1 MKITDRY
8 TFKTVT
14 TNYNTICKFKPYTK
28 ESKKNLK
35 YHICIKN
42 TETEYHFYNVVP
54 MYILTHDLMSYMMK
68 NPIISIEKSKFN
80 KNKLLKMFSDKP
92 AFKKELEAQ
101 FEDNT
106 MTHIMFSIKNFVK
119 IDMNENDNL
128 KINED
133 LCIPV
138 EDKINV
144 VYCDNKNN
152 FRDYGMYGSLYEENE
167 CSYGQYVSHDL
178 LVPTRK
184 RRVKKTEEVKPV
196 VAKMEEAK
204 PEVVIDKTSN
214 RYRTLVQLF
223 GNNEELIKKMYWETI
238 YKMVSLCYNYIGK

>member
-8 TFKTVT
+8 ALKTVT

-54 MYILTHDLMSYMMK
+54 MFVLTHDMMSYMMK
-68 NPIISIEKSKFN
+68 NPIISVEKSKFN
-80 KNKLLKMFSDKP
+80 KNKLLKMFNSKP
-92 AFKKELEAQ
+92 AFRKELEAQ

-106 MTHIMFSIKNFVK
+106 MTHIMFSIKNSVK
-119 IDMNENDNL
+119 IDINENDNL

-138 EDKINV
+138 EDKVNV
-144 VYCDNKNN
+144 VYYDNKNN

-167 CSYGQYVSHDL
+167 CSYRQYVSHDL

-196 VAKMEEAK
+196 VAKMEEVK

-223 GNNEELIKKMYWETI
+223 GNNEELIKKMY
-238 YKMVSLCYNYIGK
+238 